1 MCYYRISSNAKEYS
15 IFAVLSGHFSILILL
30 FFYDLSDLI
39 GIAAVPAGILPLDDF
54 KYTSTV
60 T

>member
-1 MCYYRISSNAKEYS
+1 M
-15 IFAVLSGHFSILILL
+15 LILL

-39 GIAAVPAGILPLDDF
+39 GIAADPAGILPLDDF
-54 KYTSTV
+54 KYTSTL